1 MKFQSAIFLT
11 LILCSAVAGQDAK
24 KDWTP
29 WAAIDGSRWAEFQVI
44 VDFVGGPKSPEAIAK
59 AKSLKVKCL
68 IAGRISRTIPAEIE
82 GVKYFKI
89 LYSEYGKFLT
99 REDFMEDWAELL
111 YSKEGVNVRPVTI
124 TGPASQ
130 FDLLEGAKPAQEIN
144 MSTINPTILVP
155 LGVEPVTTRKL
166 TGRIYRLKTEW
177 RRRGNTV
184 EIRLKDY
191 RTN

>member
-1 MKFQSAIFLT
+1 
-11 LILCSAVAGQDAK
+11 
-24 KDWTP
+24 
-29 WAAIDGSRWAEFQVI
+29 
-44 VDFVGGPKSPEAIAK
+44 
-59 AKSLKVKCL
+59 
-68 IAGRISRTIPAEIE
+68 
-82 GVKYFKI
+82 
-89 LYSEYGKFLT
+89 
-99 REDFMEDWAELL
+99 MEDWAELL

-124 TGPASQ
+124 TRPASQ

-177 RRRGNTV
+177 RRRGNIV

-191 RTN
+191 RQIRGIPPRGGPSDSIPCLHISGPYCGQSLAKNVLTR